1 DGVRHVVLYREI
13 GGYGEQPWTVGV
25 HFRADTVNA
34 PILRLVVAAAVG
46 FAILVISVLLAL
58 LLGRAIARPVRRLAE
73 AADAVRDLKTDL
85 APLPRSPLRELDSA
99 ALAFNS
105 MVTGLRWFATY
116 VPRSLVGMLMRR
128 GVDEL

>member
-1 DGVRHVVLYREI
+1 LSGILGDSEVRGRVIEAEGVRYVVLYREI
-13 GGYGEQPWTVGV
+13 AQYGAEPWTVGV

-46 FAILVISVLLAL
+46 LAILLVSVVLAL

-73 AADAVRDLKTDL
+73 AADAVRDLQTAGL
-85 APLPRSPLRELDSA
+85 TPLPRSPLRELDSA

-105 MVTGLRWFATY
+105 MITGLRWF
-116 VPRSLVGMLMRR
+116 
-128 GVDEL
+128 